1 MNKKR
6 VITIGIIVILAVAI
20 TVKLASNKKHI
31 EEKKQ
36 PVTTSDLAIP
46 VNVAVATYNEVNDQL
61 VKSGNLIPYKEAD
74 ITAVS
79 SGKLVAVNFS
89 LGTKTTQGAVL
100 AVVDTRGVE
109 LSLESARLT
118 KSKAEKDFKRYKA
131 LLEGEAATEV
141 SFQDAKL
148 NYENAANQIE
158 QLEKQLSDNRIKA
171 PINGQVTAKVKEVG
185 EYVNLGAVL
194 GHMVDVSRLK
204 VNVMVA
210 EKDAY
215 TLQVGTSVNVTTD
228 IYPGVNFEGKITF
241 ISSKGDATHNY
252 QVEIE
257 LQNKSDHPLKAGTF
271 VYTDFSRRS
280 QQKLMMIPRSALVE
294 SLKNPFVY
302 VVENGKAVARK
313 IAVGRDIDDQIEVLS
328 GLKEGDQVI
337 SGGQINIAEGKKV
350 KVVK

>member
-1 MNKKR
+1 MNKNS
-6 VITIGIIVILAVAI
+6 VIAISIVVVLGVAI
-20 TVKLASNKKHI
+20 ALKLASNKKHI
-31 EEKKQ
+31 DEKKQ
-36 PVTTSDLAIP
+36 QVTQTDIVIP
-46 VNVAVATYNEVNDQL
+46 VNVAVAGYQDVNDQL
-61 VKSGNLIPYKEAD
+61 IKSGNLVPYKEAD

-89 LGTKTTQGAVL
+89 LGTKASQGAVL

-118 KSKAEKDFKRYKA
+118 KAKAEKDFKRYKA

-148 NYENAANQIE
+148 NYENASNQIE

-185 EYVNLGAVL
+185 EYVNMGAVL

-215 TLQVGTSVNVTTD
+215 TLQVGQPVNVTTD
-228 IYPGVNFEGKITF
+228 IYPGVSFEGKITF
-241 ISSKGDATHNY
+241 VSSKGDATHNY

-271 VYTDFSRRS
+271 VYTDFSRKS
-280 QQKLMMIPRSALVE
+280 HNKLMLIPRSALVE

-302 VVENGKAVARK
+302 VVENGKAVVRK
-313 IAVGRDIDDQIEVLS
+313 ISVGRDIDDQIEVLS

-337 SGGQINIAEGKKV
+337 SGGQINISEGKRV
-350 KVVK
+350 KAVK